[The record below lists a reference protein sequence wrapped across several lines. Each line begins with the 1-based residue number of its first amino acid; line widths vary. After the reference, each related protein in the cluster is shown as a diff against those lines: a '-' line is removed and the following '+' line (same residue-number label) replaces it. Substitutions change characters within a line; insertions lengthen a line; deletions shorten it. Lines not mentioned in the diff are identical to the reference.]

1 MSSPDLIYQGLELAL
16 IGMGTVFTFLTI
28 LVLCTAVMS
37 WSVRRFFLEEGAESG
52 GVAPKAPKGD
62 EDGEVVAAIAAA
74 LRLHR
79 SR

>member
-28 LVLCTAVMS
+28 LVLSTLLMS
-37 WSVRRFFLEEGAESG
+37 WCVRRFAQKDGFQPAGAVG
-52 GVAPKAPKGD
+52 AGARG
-62 EDGEVVAAIAAA
+62 EDSGEVVAAIAAA